1 MGEGPLVLESEGK
14 PAFVVVRYD
23 VWRDLLERVDA
34 AEADR
39 AFDRAK
45 SRPDQET
52 VPIAVAD
59 SLLESRNP
67 IRVWRQHRGLTQE
80 QLARAADVRRAYV
93 AQLETGRR
101 RGSTTVLARIAVALG
116 VDLDDLL

>member
-1 MGEGPLVLESEGK
+1 MSEGPLVLESEGK

-23 VWRDLLERVDA
+23 VWRDLLERVDT
-34 AEADR
+34 AEAVG

-59 SLLESRNP
+59 SLLEGRNP
-67 IRVWRQHRGLTQE
+67 IRVWREHRGLTQE
-80 QLARAADVRRAYV
+80 QLAYAAGVRRAYV
-93 AQLETGRR
+93 AQLETGKR
-101 RGSTTVLARIAVALG
+101 RGSTTVLVRIAGALR